1 MLKRD
6 TIHLALV
13 SLLALLIVACSPAA
27 TATASSPEATEFQT
41 GPNST
46 IVAQT
51 GTSGTVGAA
60 IPGLTGNERILA
72 WIAPAQ
78 RPGGQG
84 ASQAGELVFFN
95 PDGSTETILDL
106 PDGTTRV
113 TSCGSNA
120 ESSSGAYA
128 FVVTATTGGEEK
140 GTVYLMQ
147 GASSE
152 LKTVA
157 SDLNPA
163 SCVGSAPFQFSPD
176 GSRFAFLDWP
186 LGATNMVSPYGILRI
201 FNTADASQVASFE
214 NVTEFKLT
222 DTGALFVNFFPND
235 DGEAT
240 EVAVTTWDGTVD
252 TEVTS
257 LVAEEE
263 NRCYYTSSSIAQV
276 ASGLISIMGYRC
288 DRGDNT
294 NTQWQLY
301 LIDPN
306 NRTAQLAVGENAAGR
321 FFVFSD
327 TNAIFA
333 APDGNSILF
342 ALPDGINNQSVSLY
356 SSPVSS
362 ISPTV
367 VLDRSGIM
375 PAVSDLP
382 YDANNAVA
390 QVSPNGRY
398 LAMVVNTPDNSANLH
413 VYDLSDTSTQ
423 PIVIDA
429 GDPGDTVASMVFSA
443 ASDRL
448 YYVAG
453 TDQGGN
459 NSLFALDLTTGA
471 ESRIRRGRY
480 AQIVLSPDG
489 TTLAAM
495 NWVEFDPEEDRYLT
509 LEVVDVASTVPT
521 VIYIGG
527 EVGEDGK
534 LANASFA
541 YPLSWRDSGDSAE

>member
-6 TIHLALV
+6 ILHLALV
-13 SLLALLIVACSPAA
+13 SLLALLIVACSPAV
-27 TATASSPEATEFQT
+27 TATASSPTATDFET
-41 GPNST
+41 SPGSI

-51 GTSGTVGAA
+51 GSVGVA
-60 IPGLTGNERILA
+60 IPGLTGADRLLA
-72 WIAPAQ
+72 WLAPAQ

-84 ASQAGELVFFN
+84 ASAAGEVVFFN
-95 PDGSTETILDL
+95 PDGSTETVLDL

-113 TSCGSNA
+113 TNCGPNA
-120 ESSSGAYA
+120 EASNGAYA
-128 FVVTATTGGEEK
+128 FLATVTAGGEET
-140 GTVYLMQ
+140 GTIYLMK

-152 LKTVA
+152 LATIA
-157 SDLNPA
+157 NGINPA

-176 GSRFAFLDWP
+176 GSRFAFIEWP
-186 LGATNMVSPYGILRI
+186 LGATTMASPFGILRI
-201 FNTADASQVASFE
+201 FNTADASQISSFE
-214 NVTEFKLT
+214 NVTEFDLT
-222 DTGALFVNFFPND
+222 NDGAVFVNFYPND

-240 EVAVTTWDGTVD
+240 EVAITTWDGSVD
-252 TEVTS
+252 VEVTS

-276 ASGLISIMGYRC
+276 STGLMSVMGYRC
-288 DRGDNT
+288 DSGSNT
-294 NTQWQLY
+294 STQWQLY
-301 LIDPN
+301 LIDPA
-306 NRTAQLAVGENAAGR
+306 NRTAQLEVGENAAGR

-327 TNAIFA
+327 TNAIFPS
-333 APDGNSILF
+333 PDGSSIFF

-356 SSPVSS
+356 ATSVSD
-362 ISPTV
+362 IAPTQ

-382 YDANNAVA
+382 YDANNTVA
-390 QVSPNGRY
+390 QISPNGRY

-413 VYDLSDTSTQ
+413 VYDLSDASLQ
-423 PIVIDA
+423 PIVLDA
-429 GDPGDTVASMVFSA
+429 GDPGDTVASMVFSTNSNA
-443 ASDRL
+443 L

-480 AQIVLSPDG
+480 AQLVLSPDG
-489 TTLAAM
+489 STLAAM

-509 LEVVDVASTVPT
+509 LEVIDIASTVPT
-521 VIYIGG
+521 VIYVGG
-527 EVGEDGK
+527 EEGEDGK

-541 YPLSWRDSGDSAE
+541 YPLSWRRG